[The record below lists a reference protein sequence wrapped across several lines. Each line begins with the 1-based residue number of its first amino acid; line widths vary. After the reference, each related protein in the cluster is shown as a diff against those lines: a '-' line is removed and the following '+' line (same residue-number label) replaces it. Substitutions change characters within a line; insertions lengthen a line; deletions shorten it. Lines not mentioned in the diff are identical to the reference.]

1 MTTENFINQEFCE
14 REHLFPKFSQQDNI
28 SEHKRQTFQRCR
40 QRVEGSDLT
49 GSELLIE
56 YLFGK
61 YIKNH
66 SHHAIRR
73 SSSVILSFLS
83 FLQNNN
89 QILYNLTH
97 KEIGSF
103 VEFEQDRGLKPLSV
117 INNLEVVSTFITFLV
132 KQNVLPHEVRE
143 HKIKLKKP
151 EVLPRAIPKEDVQL
165 LLITLDKSLDRAL
178 ILLLLRTGLRIG
190 ELLNVKLSDI
200 IFRERKILIYQ
211 GEKNYQGRVV
221 YYSKDAAQALREWLQ
236 QRENKADYLFGNG
249 HGRPISYTTAH
260 RIMKILLQRANLTG
274 KKYTLHSL
282 RHTFEVSLCSL
293 SATDMLNAGM
303 RIEVLQQLLGHQ
315 EIGITMRY
323 ARLADHTREREYF
336 QAMDRIEKG
345 EHYEPERIN
354 NQLQKVFE
362 EKKLLSSKCKK
373 LPK

>member
-1 MTTENFINQEFCE
+1 MTTENFINQDFCK
-14 REHLFPKFSQQDNI
+14 REHLFPKFSQQGNI
-28 SEHKRQTFQRCR
+28 SEHKRQIFQHCR
-40 QRVEGSDLT
+40 QRVEGSGLT

-89 QILYNLTH
+89 QRLYTLTH

-117 INNLEVVSTFITFLV
+117 INNFEVVSTFITFLV
-132 KQNVLPHEVRE
+132 KQNVLPPEVRE
-143 HKIKLKKP
+143 HKVKLKKP

-178 ILLLLRTGLRIG
+178 ILLLLRTGMRIG
-190 ELLNVKLSDI
+190 ELLNVQLSDI
-200 IFRERKILIYQ
+200 ISRERKILIYQ

-221 YYSKDAAQALREWLQ
+221 YYSEDAAQALREWLQ
-236 QRENKADYLFGNG
+236 QRENKADYLFGSG

-282 RHTFEVSLCSL
+282 RHTF
-293 SATDMLNAGM
+293 ATDMLNAGM